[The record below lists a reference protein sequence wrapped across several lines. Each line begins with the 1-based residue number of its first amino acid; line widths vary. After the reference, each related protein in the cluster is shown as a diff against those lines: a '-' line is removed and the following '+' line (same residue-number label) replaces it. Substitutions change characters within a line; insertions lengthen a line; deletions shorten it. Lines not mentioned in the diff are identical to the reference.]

1 MSKSIKRTLHGKQ
14 QSSDT
19 CNRAFDDAPKQ
30 PVATWVLSSPY
41 DGCDGYSKVMALWLV
56 TQNV

>member
-1 MSKSIKRTLHGKQ
+1 MSKRIERLDGKQ
-14 QSSDT
+14 QSSNN
-19 CNRAFDDAPKQ
+19 CNQAFNDAPSQ

-41 DGCDGYSKVMALWLV
+41 DGWSKVMALGLV